1 MDTLIIGNQSEQD
14 IRRRIV
20 QAWKSGTPEE
30 TARLDFVNL
39 DDAWKVL
46 SPKRRAIMSVMAG
59 AGPLTIR
66 EIARRAKRDVRAV
79 HSDIHTLLRSGVIDK
94 TDDERMILPYK
105 VVRFA
110 FMLDSHRAA

>member
-1 MDTLIIGNQSEQD
+1 MDTLIIGNQPEPD

-20 QAWKSGTPEE
+20 AAWNSGKAEPA
-30 TARLDFVNL
+30 ARLDFVNL

-66 EIARRAKRDVRAV
+66 EIARRAQRDVRAV
-79 HSDIHTLLRSGVIDK
+79 HSDVHTLLRSGVIDK
-94 TDDERMILPYK
+94 TDDDRMILPYK
-105 VVRFA
+105 VVKFD
-110 FMLDSHRAA
+110 FMLDSQRAA

>member
-1 MDTLIIGNQSEQD
+1 MDTLIIGNQPEQD

-20 QAWKSGTPEE
+20 QAWNSGQAEQA
-30 TARLDFVNL
+30 ARLDFVNL

-66 EIARRAKRDVRAV
+66 EIARRSQRDVRAV
-79 HSDIHTLLRSGVIDK
+79 HSDVHTLLRSGVIDK
-94 TDDERMILPYK
+94 TDDDRMILPYK
-105 VVRFA
+105 FVKFD
-110 FMLDSHRAA
+110 FMLDSQRAA